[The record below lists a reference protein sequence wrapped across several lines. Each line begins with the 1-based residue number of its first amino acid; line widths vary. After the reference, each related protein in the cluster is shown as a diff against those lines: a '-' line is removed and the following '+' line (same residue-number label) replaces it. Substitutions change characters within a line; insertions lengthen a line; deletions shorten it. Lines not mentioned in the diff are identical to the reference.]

1 MALTK
6 SGKRYAQALFELAS
20 EGNIVESWAI
30 QLEYVAEVL
39 NNVDFLAFL
48 NHAEVPDIQ
57 KQKAIGEVFKETDQS
72 IQNLVSLLVKNSSM
86 ECVTDLVKNYA
97 DLLDQYL
104 GKQRITVTTA
114 VQLKDSQISNI
125 KNVIA
130 KIVDKEVVLDANVDD
145 SIVGGIIIKIGDQ
158 LLDGSTKTQFNDMR
172 RIIKSGNI

>member
-1 MALTK
+1 
-6 SGKRYAQALFELAS
+6 
-20 EGNIVESWAI
+20 
-30 QLEYVAEVL
+30 
-39 NNVDFLAFL
+39 
-48 NHAEVPDIQ
+48 
-57 KQKAIGEVFKETDQS
+57 
-72 IQNLVSLLVKNSSM
+72 M
-86 ECVTDLVKNYA
+86 ECITDLVKNYA